1 MTNTRKGFIFLEVQ
15 IIRTDNLSIFNLYKG
30 KTKNKIV
37 WKSTLQMVV
46 NAPIKL
52 LIEKLIKNGFAR

>member
-37 WKSTLQMVV
+37 
-46 NAPIKL
+46 
-52 LIEKLIKNGFAR
+52 

>member
-15 IIRTDNLSIFNLYKG
+15 IIRTDNSSIFNLYKG

-37 WKSTLQMVV
+37 
-46 NAPIKL
+46 
-52 LIEKLIKNGFAR
+52 